1 MTRILQALLALTM
14 LPPLLPHPAFAE
26 SKSIYGRD
34 DRAELFD
41 ASPETRRL
49 ADSVV
54 SLWKSEDMQYKPAA
68 GTFSFNTKKLAD
80 DPTLC
85 LAERFQEQPMGAFCS
100 GSLVGDDLVLT
111 AGHCVRDQA
120 MCDSA
125 RIVFGFAIKTFGA
138 SVPEGIGAKDVYSC
152 KEVLV
157 TLSDT
162 VPPRPDP
169 FAEYLGP
176 DYALIRLDRK
186 VAGRKPLEINR
197 SRRPKKG
204 DKLLAIGHPLGLPLK
219 IAAGAAVRDPSQADY
234 FVTDLDTFGG
244 SSGSPVFSAATGLIE
259 GVLVRGDA
267 DFDVVPGTASA
278 PSGGF
283 CYTLAAFPQSGGRGE
298 DVSRIS
304 ALEHLIPEPA
314 AGGRSAG
321 PAIRDVAVSGKAAA
335 EPADLSRYFSGSFQ

>member
-1 MTRILQALLALTM
+1 MAIFS
-14 LPPLLPHPAFAE
+14 PLLSSPAFAE

-34 DRAELFD
+34 DRTELFD

-54 SLWKSEDMQYKPAA
+54 SLWRSEDIQYKPAA
-68 GTFSFNTKKLAD
+68 GTFTFNTKKLAD

-85 LAERFQEQPMGAFCS
+85 FNERFREQPMGAYCS

-111 AGHCVRDQA
+111 AGHCVRDQV
-120 MCDSA
+120 MCDGA
-125 RIVFGFAIKTFGA
+125 RIVFGFAIKTSGGSA
-138 SVPEGIGAKDVYSC
+138 PAEIGAKDVYSC

-169 FAEYLGP
+169 FAKYLGP

-204 DKLLAIGHPLGLPLK
+204 DKLLVLGHPLGLPLK
-219 IAAGAAVRDPSQADY
+219 IAAGAAVRDPSPADY
-234 FVTDLDTFGG
+234 FVADLDTFSGN
-244 SSGSPVFSAATGLIE
+244 SGSPVFSAATGLVE

-267 DFDVVPGTASA
+267 DYDVAPGAASNL
-278 PSGGF
+278 GGL
-283 CYTLAAFPQSGGRGE
+283 CYTMAAFPQDGGRGE
-298 DVSRIS
+298 DVARIS
-304 ALEHLIPEPA
+304 PLEHLIP
-314 AGGRSAG
+314 
-321 PAIRDVAVSGKAAA
+321 
-335 EPADLSRYFSGSFQ
+335 